1 MRDSKPISNQTE
13 ITLNEYQARFATIIK
28 STEPWQSPDGST
40 IHDRQ
45 VILTDGTSRVVK
57 VDGQMGVTLFH
68 NGKTSGIDKDFSHET
83 RLMEQLTQPKQ
94 PKQPLIVILRI
105 NEIILDPKINT
116 RDVDSDI
123 VVEYKDAI
131 SGYGDTWQD
140 HWNEL
145 PRITESNHL
154 WSGFHTINA
163 ARLVFGDRG
172 KIKCVIEGKNERD
185 AYFLATKTNTQHGR
199 RRTNAEKEIAVLR
212 WLEDEEM
219 CQWTDGHIADQC
231 RVSGRFVGKCRLR
244 TVQSQPAKRKFIN
257 AKGEIEW
264 MHTTRIGKTST
275 PPAIT
280 PAAES
285 PKSTDLEYQQIY
297 DYTVAKADKAIR
309 TYEEKQES
317 LGLSKL
323 PWYGEGGFFY
333 YAKAEFEKQEKQFGY
348 AHYNMTINQLSELT
362 KLWESVTNA
371 IKHNANWI
379 KAVVQEV
386 ERKAEIE
393 EKAKLRKT
401 LLDEIIK
408 LQIHQVSPLLPE
420 QYRDEWRE
428 SKAGLKAAY
437 PLYFSYSN
445 RNNLPIEKLTE
456 MKRTLLRMK
465 KDLQENGIAKFLSDD
480 YKERAAAHGELTQAY
495 HKAKNAF
502 NAHPLAEHMEFD
514 DFDQEVEFHLEL
526 EESLLSPDYTSG
538 LEVKDLRRLKH
549 LWDKIAKGLEH
560 NVSWVQKILGE
571 AEEGK
576 ERVEATEAAQASM
589 DAAKESFLENREAL
603 GLAEVS
609 WEDFEERAIKEFK
622 RRSADTL
629 RSPSDQ
635 LVWSRVTPPAKL
647 CYLGSLWNRLKQ
659 LTIPPAQDWVAEYA
673 DEVKRGERFG
683 EVVSLQGQAQEIWR
697 EDLRGYV
704 YWDAFKEAI
713 AANIGRKLGEPITA
727 AASVEELTEHIEL
740 WERALEELKAPADWV
755 TALKESDQANQ
766 KAVDSVTEQEAAQ
779 PSDTELQNERA
790 LCGGHIAAAEH
801 DFEQLKQKYRLQ
813 ADFQDFYVYACEYF
827 EEERNLDLS
836 RYTQDL
842 RSITRI
848 AELRDMWKTVV
859 DDLGSEPDWIKDFV
873 NRFKTTEMDDPAEN
887 SEQPTPLQ
895 IEPLGPADSTPPET
909 NKPQMEVADQQPSF
923 NFKDLG
929 WGTKGNIRGLARS
942 SKSLLEE
949 DDLPDDFKAILS
961 NLLNMIVDFAESDE
975 LLKKILERD

>member
-40 IHDRQ
+40 THDRQ

-57 VDGQMGVTLFH
+57 VDGQMCVTLFH
-68 NGKTSGIDKDFSHET
+68 KDFSHQT
-83 RLMEQLTQPKQ
+83 RLMKQLTQPKQ
-94 PKQPLIVILRI
+94 PKQPLIVTLRI

-131 SGYGDTWQD
+131 SGYGNTWQD

-172 KIKCVIEGKNERD
+172 KVKCVIEGKNERD

-244 TVQSQPAKRKFIN
+244 TVQSQPTKRKFIN

-264 MHTTRIGKTST
+264 MHTTRIGKTPT

-285 PKSTDLEYQQIY
+285 PKSTDLEYQQTY
-297 DYTVAKADKAIR
+297 DHTVAKADEAIR

-348 AHYNMTINQLSELT
+348 AHYNMTINQLSEWA

-371 IKHNANWI
+371 IKHNANWV
-379 KAVVQEV
+379 KAVVQEE

-393 EKAKLRKT
+393 EKAKLRKQ
-401 LLDEIIK
+401 LLGEIMK

-420 QYRDEWRE
+420 QYKDEWKER
-428 SKAGLKAAY
+428 KDGLKAAY

-445 RNNLPIEKLTE
+445 RNNLPIETLEE
-456 MKRTLLRMK
+456 MKGTLLRMK

-480 YKERAAAHGELTQAY
+480 YKEWAAAHGELTQAY
-495 HKAKNAF
+495 QKAQDAF
-502 NAHPLAEHMEFD
+502 NAHSLADLMEFD
-514 DFDQEVEFHLEL
+514 DFEQEAEFWLEL
-526 EESLLSPDYTSG
+526 EEGLLSPDFVGG
-538 LEVKDLRRLKH
+538 LEVKDIRRYKH
-549 LWDKIAKGLEH
+549 LWDKIAKGLEQ

-576 ERVEATEAAQASM
+576 ERLAATETAQASM
-589 DAAKESFLENREAL
+589 EAAKESFLENREVL
-603 GLAEVS
+603 GLAAVS
-609 WEDFEERAIKEFK
+609 WEDFEARAIKEFK

-629 RSPSDQ
+629 LSPADQ
-635 LVWSRVTPPAKL
+635 LVGSPTTPPAKMA
-647 CYLGSLWNRLKQ
+647 YLASQWNRLKQ
-659 LTIPPAQDWVAEYA
+659 LTVPPAQGWIIEY
-673 DEVKRGERFG
+673 
-683 EVVSLQGQAQEIWR
+683 AQEI
-697 EDLRGYV
+697 
-704 YWDAFKEAI
+704 A
-713 AANIGRKLGEPITA
+713 
-727 AASVEELTEHIEL
+727 
-740 WERALEELKAPADWV
+740 
-755 TALKESDQANQ
+755 
-766 KAVDSVTEQEAAQ
+766 
-779 PSDTELQNERA
+779 
-790 LCGGHIAAAEH
+790 
-801 DFEQLKQKYRLQ
+801 
-813 ADFQDFYVYACEYF
+813 
-827 EEERNLDLS
+827 
-836 RYTQDL
+836 
-842 RSITRI
+842 RS
-848 AELRDMWKTVV
+848 E
-859 DDLGSEPDWIKDFV
+859 
-873 NRFKTTEMDDPAEN
+873 
-887 SEQPTPLQ
+887 SEQPTTLE
-895 IEPLGPADSTPPET
+895 IEPLGP
-909 NKPQMEVADQQPSF
+909 VAEPTEQGPDE
-923 NFKDLG
+923 
-929 WGTKGNIRGLARS
+929 
-942 SKSLLEE
+942 SLLTDMFNAQYTQAHLLDCKQNIEKFIELEGIPLVLKFAAEE
-949 DDLPDDFKAILS
+949 F
-961 NLLNMIVDFAESDE
+961 
-975 LLKKILERD
+975 LETIEKSVLQSGE